1 MHDVLNRRLSF
12 VGLILLVATGLIVYR
27 LLSIQF
33 GIDTAYFAETALT
46 EYRYQV
52 TRRPPRGELYDRNG
66 ALLATNA
73 VEYEIGMSPILIL
86 DREGTADALAEATG
100 LPREELLSDMGRQV
114 PYILLVRPA
123 PATMGQRMLELDL
136 DGIVVTP
143 LTRRFYPHG
152 ALAAHALGFVSF
164 DDVGY
169 YGIEGFYD
177 DVLAGKVKVDDQ
189 SRIPFEASGGE
200 GWRRGSDLYLTLDSE
215 IQYLTEKTLARAL
228 EEHGAKSG
236 SILVLNPR
244 TGEVLAMANWPIF
257 DPNRFFAQD
266 EKLFDNQAIS
276 DQFEPGSIAKILTM
290 AIALETGKVEP
301 DSTYV
306 DEGVITVGGQDFYNW
321 DRQAYG
327 LVTMTDLLGKSLN
340 VGAARLSLAV
350 GPTRFY
356 AGLENFGLGS
366 PTGIDLQGE
375 VKGSLR
381 KPGSAQ
387 WHESD
392 LATNSFGQGMA
403 TTPLQ
408 MVVAVGAVANDG
420 IVMQPHMVTRRVDP
434 DGTVTIFEPT
444 ALGRAISIETAHA
457 LTRLLAD
464 SLERETSKAL
474 VPGYTVAGKTGTAE
488 IPIPGGYDPER
499 TIATFIGYG
508 PVDDPQ
514 FVVLIKL
521 DQPTSSRWGS
531 QTAAPVFSE
540 FVSQLVVLMEIPPDE
555 VRLAEVER

>member
-1 MHDVLNRRLSF
+1 
-12 VGLILLVATGLIVYR
+12 
-27 LLSIQF
+27 
-33 GIDTAYFAETALT
+33 
-46 EYRYQV
+46 
-52 TRRPPRGELYDRNG
+52 
-66 ALLATNA
+66 
-73 VEYEIGMSPILIL
+73 
-86 DREGTADALAEATG
+86 
-100 LPREELLSDMGRQV
+100 
-114 PYILLVRPA
+114 
-123 PATMGQRMLELDL
+123 
-136 DGIVVTP
+136 
-143 LTRRFYPHG
+143 
-152 ALAAHALGFVSF
+152 
-164 DDVGY
+164 
-169 YGIEGFYD
+169 
-177 DVLAGKVKVDDQ
+177 VLAGKVKVDDQ

-340 VGAARLSLAV
+340 VGAARLSLAI

-381 KPGSAQ
+381 KPGNAE

-403 TTPLQ
+403 ATPLQ

-444 ALGRAISIETAHA
+444 ALGRAISIETAQD

-540 FVSQLVVLMEIPPDE
+540 FVSQLVVLMEIPPDD
-555 VRLAEVER
+555 VRLAGVGL